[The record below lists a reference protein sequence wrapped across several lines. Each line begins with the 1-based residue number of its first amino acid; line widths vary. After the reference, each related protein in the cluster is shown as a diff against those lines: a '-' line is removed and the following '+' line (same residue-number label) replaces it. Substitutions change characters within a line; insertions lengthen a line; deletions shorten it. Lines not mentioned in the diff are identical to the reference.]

1 MRCSHLEGLLATEV
15 LTEDH
20 LRMEDS
26 LEALMALVEDVVAE
40 VVEAGEV
47 EEGLTTS
54 EVKTWVSAAV
64 VDLVE
69 DEDLVE
75 QV

>member
-1 MRCSHLEGLLATEV
+1 
-15 LTEDH
+15 
-20 LRMEDS
+20 MEDS